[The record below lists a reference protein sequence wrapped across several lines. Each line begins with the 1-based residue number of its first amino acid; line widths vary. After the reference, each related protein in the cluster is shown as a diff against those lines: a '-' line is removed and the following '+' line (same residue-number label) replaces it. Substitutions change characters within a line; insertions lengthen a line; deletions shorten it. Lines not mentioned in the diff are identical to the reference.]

1 MRQDIVERGGTQ
13 LPVSGAMTV
22 GPGLMRAWS
31 ASLAHDMH
39 RWPVAVAVLRSLRR
53 SRMVLDLP
61 STRRLLASR
70 TLAAHAAAEGD
81 GDALFYLSSRSY
93 LARGLSARARIAAA
107 ACHYLDQDQRFDDL
121 WFRAVHGGE
130 GLVLWRHPVALHDH
144 DIVLRK
150 GRDVADEGALSL
162 IFRVDGG
169 IHCVLSFSHVPGW
182 VLQPPGG
189 PDLPQHVWFITRKHL
204 TMERSYQAD
213 FHRAF
218 HRTSP
223 AQMALAAF
231 SGMAQRLGATL
242 AVAVGSARQPSQ
254 RSERNGDFV
263 TAYDDFWCA
272 RGAAPLGDNYLL
284 PLPLPHKPLDG
295 LHGMKRKRTRLR
307 QEAQREVEVA
317 AFEAVGKYLVSD

>member
-1 MRQDIVERGGTQ
+1 MERGGTQ
-13 LPVSGAMTV
+13 PPVSGARTS

-53 SRMVLDLP
+53 SRMLLDLP

-70 TLAAHAAAEGD
+70 SLAAHAAAEGD

-93 LARGLSARARIAAA
+93 LARGLGAPARIAAA

-121 WFRAVHGGE
+121 WFRAVHGGG
-130 GLVLWRHPVALHDH
+130 GLVLWRHPVAAHDH

-150 GRDVADEGALSL
+150 GCDVADEGALSL
-162 IFRVDGG
+162 VFRVDGG

-182 VLQPPGG
+182 ILQPPCG

-204 TMERSYQAD
+204 TMERDYQAD

-218 HRTSP
+218 HRVSP
-223 AQMALAAF
+223 AQMALSAF
-231 SGMAQRLGATL
+231 SGLVQRLGGR
-242 AVAVGSARQPSQ
+242 VAIGIGAACQPSDAPESH
-254 RSERNGDFV
+254 RHFT
-263 TAYDDFWCA
+263 TAYDDFWLA
-272 RGAAPLGDNYLL
+272 HGAAPLGGNFLL
-284 PLPLPHKPLDG
+284 PLPLPHRNLADLPG
-295 LHGMKRKRTRLR
+295 PKRKRAHLR
-307 QEAQREVEVA
+307 HEVQREVEQS
-317 AFEAVGKYLVSD
+317 AFETAGRYLRGG